1 MSDKDGKTEKPTP
14 KKLRDARKE
23 GQFART
29 PDVATWLGVV
39 GGAALMPF
47 SARLVG
53 DDVRELFARLPDL
66 AADPSPE
73 RALALLATV
82 PQYVLLGAAP
92 VCLGA
97 AAGALLGAAS
107 QGVHVSGKTMKFK
120 ASRLSP
126 KQGIKRMLGPKALW
140 EAAKALLKVLAVAV
154 VVLVLAR
161 SLLPGLLATALP
173 LLAVVERAKDGFE
186 ALLWSS
192 AVVGLLL
199 AGADF
204 AVQRRTVTKQLM
216 MTPREIR
223 DEVKQTEGD
232 PMMKG
237 AIRSRQM
244 AMSRN
249 RMLSAVTDADVV
261 LVNPTHYAVALRYE
275 PVRGAPRVV
284 AKGAGALALKIR
296 EKAREAKV
304 PIVEDKPL
312 TRTLYRVCDL
322 GDEIPSELYMAVAR
336 ILAFVM
342 AAGRPGGPRR
352 PGPSTG
358 LPELPTKATLRA
370 RRSREKRDA
379 RTASRQ

>member
-1 MSDKDGKTEKPTP
+1 MAQNDGKTEKPTA

-29 PDVATWLGVV
+29 PDVATWLGIT

-53 DDVRELFARLPDL
+53 DDLRTMLARLPDL
-66 AADPSPE
+66 AADPSPQ
-73 RALALLATV
+73 AAMAILATV
-82 PQYVLLGAAP
+82 PRYVLLGAAP

-107 QGVHVSGKTMKFK
+107 QGVHLSSKTMKFK
-120 ASRLSP
+120 ANRLSP
-126 KQGIKRMLGPKALW
+126 KQGIKRMFGPKTLW
-140 EAAKALLKVLAVAV
+140 EAAKALLKVLAVTV
-154 VVLVLAR
+154 VVLVLAK

-173 LLAVVERAKDGFE
+173 LPAVVERAKTGFE
-186 ALLWSS
+186 TLLWSS

-199 AGADF
+199 AGADY

-223 DEVKQTEGD
+223 DEVRQTEGD

-261 LVNPTHYAVALRYE
+261 LVNPTHYAVALKYE

-284 AKGAGALALKIR
+284 ARGAGALALKIR
-296 EKAREAKV
+296 QKAREGRV

-312 TRTLYRVCDL
+312 ARTLYRVCDL

-342 AAGRPGGPRR
+342 AAGGGGPRR
-352 PGPSTG
+352 PGPSAG
-358 LPELPTKATLRA
+358 LPDLPSKATLRA
-370 RRSREKRDA
+370 RRSRERRDS
-379 RTASRQ
+379 RTAGRR